1 MADDEYLAKRGFTTT
16 PNPSYAG
23 NIEDITFNKTGLMMP
38 IPFDMSQTP
47 LRKLKSQYKTQLE
60 GGGLSITEQGFN
72 FTVEFFNDKQEFPN
86 LFMYVKIG
94 SPLQFSYTVG
104 GEMFTF
110 PILNQVNSVLWKKKS
125 VVFDVSFVNH
135 STMTIT
141 IKENALQ
148 GDHYVGS
155 ITTDTT
161 LDSLFKEEKGNRI
174 PLYSIIHLS
183 EDDKEKRKVLRL
195 NFNNLESF
203 KQMKEGNASAKDMM
217 KNILR
222 YGGMVKY
229 YIDDN
234 SFLEMETKYV
244 DDYLRQESI
253 QWKGVKDFADDEYIE
268 IVLEIDGS
276 TNATDNYTGINKENP
291 EKRMV
296 KLIFPQEFDSL
307 APLATMEEGMVFCGE
322 EGSRITQQKY
332 SKETAL
338 FTFRDGKECLIPN
351 PETKE
356 FIAKDTST
364 GQVLT
369 GKVLSLELKKGNGME
384 EVRKRKALRKKNN
397 INESYSFEG
406 KLDSIAWLT
415 GQNNDFIKVIVP
427 QGDKLKIVTINVG
440 DL

>member
-1 MADDEYLAKRGFTTT
+1 MADEYLAKRGFTTT
-16 PNPSYAG
+16 PNPTYAG
-23 NIEDITFNKTGLMMP
+23 GIENITFTKTGLMMP
-38 IPFDMSQTP
+38 TPFDMSETP
-47 LRKLKSQYKTQLE
+47 LRKLKSQYKAKLE

-86 LFMYVKIG
+86 LFMYVKMG

-110 PILNQVNSVLWKKKS
+110 PILNQVNSVLWKNKS
-125 VVFDVSFVNH
+125 VIFNVSFLGH

-161 LDSLFKEEKGNRI
+161 LDSLFKEAVSNKPAI
-174 PLYSIIHLS
+174 APLFSIMVATS
-183 EDDKEKRKVLRL
+183 DGLRL
-195 NFNNLESF
+195 NFNDLESF
-203 KQMKEGNASAKDMM
+203 KKLKGGNASAKDMM

-222 YGGMVKY
+222 YGNMAKY

-244 DDYLRQESI
+244 DDYLLQESI
-253 QWKGVKDFADDEYIE
+253 QWKEVKDFADDEYIE
-268 IVLEIDGS
+268 MLLEIDGS

-307 APLATMEEGMVFCGE
+307 APLSTMEEGMVFCGE
-322 EGSRITQQKY
+322 EGSRITQQRY

-338 FTFRDGKECLIPN
+338 FTFRDGKECVIPN

-356 FIAKDTST
+356 FTAKDTST
-364 GQVLT
+364 GQILT

>member
-1 MADDEYLAKRGFTTT
+1 MADDDYLAKRGFTTT

-23 NIEDITFNKTGLMMP
+23 NIEDITFKKEGSDKMP

-47 LRKLKSQYKTQLE
+47 LRKLKSQYKAKLE
-60 GGGLSITEQGFN
+60 EGGLSITEGGFN
-72 FTVEFFNDKQEFPN
+72 FTIEFFNDKQEFPN

-110 PILNQVNSVLWKKKS
+110 PIPNKVTNVLWKKKS
-125 VVFDVSFVNH
+125 VTFGVSFLGH
-135 STMTIT
+135 SIMTIA

-155 ITTDTT
+155 ITTDTK
-161 LDSLFKEEKGNRI
+161 LDSLFKETVSNKPAI
-174 PLYSIIHLS
+174 APLFSIMVTTN
-183 EDDKEKRKVLRL
+183 DGLRL

-203 KQMKEGNASAKDMM
+203 KKLKDGNASAKDMM
-217 KNILR
+217 KNLLR
-222 YGGMVKY
+222 YGKTVKY

-244 DDYLRQESI
+244 DDYLLQESV
-253 QWKGVKDFADDEYIE
+253 QWKGIKDFADDEYIE
-268 IVLEIDGS
+268 MVLEIDGS

-296 KLIFPQEFDSL
+296 KIIFPQEFDSL
-307 APLATMEEGMVFCGE
+307 APLSTMEEGMVFCGE
-322 EGSRITQQKY
+322 EGSRIIQQKY

-338 FTFRDGKECLIPN
+338 FTFRDGKECIIPN

-356 FIAKDTST
+356 FVAKDTST
-364 GQVLT
+364 GQILT

>member
-1 MADDEYLAKRGFTTT
+1 MADDEYLARRGFTTK
-16 PNPSYAG
+16 PNPPYAG
-23 NIEDITFNKTGLMMP
+23 NIEDITFKKTGDMMP
-38 IPFDMSQTP
+38 MPFDMSQTP
-47 LRKLKSQYKTQLE
+47 LRKLKSQYKEQLE
-60 GGGLSITEQGFN
+60 GSGIKIDNKGFN
-72 FTVEFFNDKQEFPN
+72 FTVEFFNNEQKYPN
-86 LFMYVKIG
+86 LFMYVKVG
-94 SPLQFSYTVG
+94 SPLMFSYTVG
-104 GEMFTF
+104 GEMFTS
-110 PILNQVNSVLWKKKS
+110 PIPSQVKYIVWNKS
-125 VVFDVSFVNH
+125 LVTFNVSFLGH
-135 STMTIT
+135 SDMTIF
-141 IKENALQ
+141 IKESGKK

-155 ITTDTT
+155 IKTDTT
-161 LDSLFKEEKGNRI
+161 LDTQFKDAIKDKPAIEPLF
-174 PLYSIIHLS
+174 SIMNTS
-183 EDDKEKRKVLRL
+183 DDGLRL
-195 NFNNLESF
+195 NFSDLELFRNLKSGGVATPRRLME
-203 KQMKEGNASAKDMM
+203 
-217 KNILR
+217 NILR
-222 YGGMVKY
+222 YGKVVKY

-253 QWKGVKDFADDEYIE
+253 QWKDVKDFADDEYIE

-276 TNATDNYTGINKENP
+276 TNATDNYTGISKENP

-307 APLATMEEGMVFCGE
+307 APLSTMEEGMVFCGE
-322 EGSRITQQKY
+322 EGSRIITQKY

-338 FTFRDGKECLIPN
+338 FTFRDGKECVIPN

-356 FIAKDTST
+356 FVAKDTST
-364 GQVLT
+364 GQILT
-369 GKVLSLELKKGNGME
+369 GKVLSLEKKKGNGME
-384 EVRKRKALRKKNN
+384 EVRKRKDLRKKNN

>member
-16 PNPSYAG
+16 PNPTYAG
-23 NIEDITFNKTGLMMP
+23 GIENITFKKTGEMMP
-38 IPFDMSQTP
+38 IPFDMSETP
-47 LRKLKSQYKTQLE
+47 LRKLKSNYREQVD
-60 GGGLSITEQGFN
+60 GAGLIVAEDGFN
-72 FTVEFFNDKQEFPN
+72 FTVEFFNDNQQFPN
-86 LFMYVKIG
+86 LFMYVKVG
-94 SPLQFSYTVG
+94 SPLMFSYTVG
-104 GEMFTF
+104 GEMFQS
-110 PILNQVNSVLWKKKS
+110 PIPSQVKDITWKKSSVLFT
-125 VVFDVSFVNH
+125 VLFLGH
-135 STMTIT
+135 SSMTIT
-141 IKENALQ
+141 IKKSALQ
-148 GDHYVGS
+148 DDHYVGS
-155 ITTDTT
+155 ITTETK
-161 LDSLFKEEKGNRI
+161 LDSLFKDAFPNQPAKRQ
-174 PLYSIIHLS
+174 LFSIMVS
-183 EDDKEKRKVLRL
+183 SDDTLRF
-195 NFNNLESF
+195 NFSSLEGF
-203 KQMKEGNASAKDMM
+203 KKLKEGNASAKDMM
-217 KNILR
+217 KNLLN
-222 YGGMVKY
+222 YGKVVKY

-244 DDYLRQESI
+244 DDYLLQESI
-253 QWKGVKDFADDEYIE
+253 QWKGVKDFADNEYIE
-268 IVLEIDGS
+268 IVLEIEGS

-307 APLATMEEGMVFCGE
+307 APLSTMEEGMVFCGE

-338 FTFRDGKECLIPN
+338 FTFRDGKECVIPN

-356 FIAKDTST
+356 FTAKDTST
-364 GQVLT
+364 GQILT
-369 GKVLSLELKKGNGME
+369 GKVLSLELKKGNGTE

-415 GQNNDFIKVIVP
+415 GQSNDFIKVIVP

>member
-1 MADDEYLAKRGFTTT
+1 
-16 PNPSYAG
+16 
-23 NIEDITFNKTGLMMP
+23 
-38 IPFDMSQTP
+38 
-47 LRKLKSQYKTQLE
+47 
-60 GGGLSITEQGFN
+60 
-72 FTVEFFNDKQEFPN
+72 
-86 LFMYVKIG
+86 
-94 SPLQFSYTVG
+94 
-104 GEMFTF
+104 
-110 PILNQVNSVLWKKKS
+110 
-125 VVFDVSFVNH
+125 
-135 STMTIT
+135 
-141 IKENALQ
+141 
-148 GDHYVGS
+148 
-155 ITTDTT
+155 
-161 LDSLFKEEKGNRI
+161 
-174 PLYSIIHLS
+174 
-183 EDDKEKRKVLRL
+183 
-195 NFNNLESF
+195 
-203 KQMKEGNASAKDMM
+203 
-217 KNILR
+217 
-222 YGGMVKY
+222 
-229 YIDDN
+229 
-234 SFLEMETKYV
+234 
-244 DDYLRQESI
+244 
-253 QWKGVKDFADDEYIE
+253 
-268 IVLEIDGS
+268 
-276 TNATDNYTGINKENP
+276 
-291 EKRMV
+291 MV